1 MDSISISLKNVSKK
15 YRLFH
20 SRMDRL
26 KETFHPLRKK
36 FHTDFWALKNLT
48 FDIRKG
54 DTVGIIGRNG
64 SGKSSLLQVICSIL
78 RPNGGEVL
86 VNGRISALLELG
98 AGFNLDFTG
107 RENALLNGAIMG
119 IPLQE
124 MEQRMDLVAS
134 FADIG
139 EYFDQPVRFY
149 SSGMFMRLAFASAI
163 HVDPDILIIDE
174 ALAVGDAKFQHKCFQ
189 KFIEFKKDNK
199 TILLVS
205 HDTQAI
211 INLCD
216 EALLLD
222 NGILI
227 DKGKPKKI
235 VNYYLDLVEGRKI
248 KKTTGDIEQ
257 ETSPLPS
264 NMKSLSE
271 TEPRQSDLTYF
282 LKDLEGED
290 LCSTRKSYNKNEYRQ
305 GYSAA
310 EIIDYFIVNED
321 KNDPSFIYTG
331 DNIDLYIKVRF
342 HSPVTSP
349 VFGLAV
355 KNIEGILLF
364 GYNTF
369 FGRTFIAPTKSGDI
383 LAYKFSIKMNLAP
396 GEFYIDLG
404 TDAATTGSSI
414 VSMDRRC
421 SIIHLTVKEEGH
433 FDGLVHLETTHKEV
447 MRNGQKVEAEPETQ
461 NPSNY

>member
-1 MDSISISLKNVSKK
+1 MESISISLNNVSKK

-26 KETFHPLRKK
+26 KETLHPFRKK
-36 FHTDFWALKNLT
+36 FHTEFWALKNIT
-48 FDIRKG
+48 FNIQKG
-54 DTVGIIGRNG
+54 ETVGIVGRNG
-64 SGKSSLLQVICSIL
+64 SGKSSLLQLICSIL
-78 RPNGGEVL
+78 KPNEGEIE

-98 AGFNLDFTG
+98 AGFNPDFTG

-119 IPLQE
+119 IPLKE
-124 MEQRMDLVAS
+124 MEQRMPLVAN

-139 EYFDQPVRFY
+139 DYFDQPVRFY

-163 HVDPDILIIDE
+163 NVDPEILIIDE

-189 KFIEFKKDNK
+189 KFNEFKKDNK
-199 TILLVS
+199 TIILVS
-205 HDTQAI
+205 HDTQSI
-211 INLCD
+211 VNLCD

-222 NGILI
+222 NGNLI
-227 DKGKPKKI
+227 EKGKPKNI

-248 KKTTGDIEQ
+248 KNGATEIKQ
-257 ETSPLPS
+257 SAHSSSPKSACLSAKEPS
-264 NMKSLSE
+264 E
-271 TEPRQSDLTYF
+271 SDLNQF
-282 LKDLEGED
+282 LIDLEGND

-305 GYSAA
+305 GFSKA

-321 KNDPSFIYTG
+321 KNDPTFIFTG
-331 DNIDLYIKVRF
+331 DKIDLYVKVRY
-342 HSPVTSP
+342 HSLVDSP

-369 FGRTFIAPTKSGDI
+369 FGQLLISPAEQQDI
-383 LAYKFSIKMNLAP
+383 LTYRFSITMNLAP

-404 TDAATTGSSI
+404 TDAATTENII
-414 VSMDRRC
+414 VSLDRRC
-421 SIIHLTVKEEGH
+421 SIIHLTVKEEDH
-433 FDGLVHLETTHKEV
+433 FDGLVKLETTFQEV
-447 MRNGQKVEAEPETQ
+447 MRNGHAVENKPDL
-461 NPSNY
+461 